1 MAVST
6 VSNLCA
12 VCSYNTYNICNT
24 YNTYD
29 ICSSGQRSG
38 FTNAATREDI
48 QALQTSLNIR
58 STTLPLT
65 LLHDDRRHP

>member
-1 MAVST
+1 MAVIT
-6 VSNLCA
+6 VSNLCT
-12 VCSYNTYNICNT
+12 VCSYNTYDICNTHNTYNICNT

-48 QALQTSLNIR
+48 QALQTSLNV
-58 STTLPLT
+58 
-65 LLHDDRRHP
+65 